1 MALTQPVETNTNKNL
16 NRRSFLKVASVGMG
30 GLLLSTVVY
39 VYLNNEVGYPVIDQV
54 ALPIKGLKPSLEGF
68 KIVQMADF
76 HLYPYTQ
83 LETIE
88 KAVVMANSLNPDLTV
103 LVGDFVWTRVESIFD
118 LAPVLARLNARY
130 GVFAVLG
137 NHDIWGGV
145 EIVKTGLREAGLPLL
160 VNEGLALEVG
170 NARLYLAGLDDGWS
184 GHPDLEA
191 ALEGFSPE
199 DPVVLLLHEPDLA
212 DRYSLDDRL
221 TLQLAGHT
229 HGGQVRIPGI
239 GSVIS
244 PHLGHKYDQG
254 LFRVREMWLYTNRGL
269 GEISVPVRLNCP
281 PEVTEIV
288 LHG

>member
-1 MALTQPVETNTNKNL
+1 MNL
-16 NRRSFLKVASVGMG
+16 SRRSFLKLVSVGMG
-30 GLLLSTVVY
+30 GLLLSTLVY
-39 VYLNNEVGYPVIDQV
+39 VYINNEVGHPVVDRIE
-54 ALPIKGLKPSLEGF
+54 LPVEGLKPSLDGF

-76 HLYPYTQ
+76 HLYPFTQ

-88 KAVVMANSLNPDLTV
+88 KAVALANSLNPDLTV
-103 LVGDFVWTRVESIFD
+103 LVGDFVWTQVDSIFD
-118 LAPVLARLNARY
+118 LAPVLAKLNAKY

-137 NHDIWGGV
+137 NHDIWEGV

-160 VNEGLALEVG
+160 LNQGLAIQAG
-170 NARLYLAGLDDGWS
+170 NGRLYLAGLDDGWS
-184 GHPDLEA
+184 GNPDLEA
-191 ALEGFSPE
+191 ALDGYSSG

-212 DRYSLDDRL
+212 DRYSLDDRIS
-221 TLQLAGHT
+221 LQLAGHT

-239 GSVIS
+239 GSIVS

-288 LHG
+288 LYG